1 VHGGTPGI
9 PKTAADIVKK
19 KRSKNA
25 PPRAQRFDIQLRLS
39 YRACGE
45 TAWHRG
51 LIKNISCSG
60 VLFSAEQPLKAKTP
74 VEMIFE
80 MPVEVGGEIGAEVAY
95 RGEIVRSDSA
105 PKDNAGILL
114 AATIAEYNFMRGGM
128 RHLG

>member
-1 VHGGTPGI
+1 MAEPLAFQA
-9 PKTAADIVKK
+9 TADMVKK
-19 KRSKNA
+19 KRSVNA

-51 LIKNISCSG
+51 LIKTISCSG
-60 VLFSAEQPLKAKTP
+60 LLFLAEQPLKAKTR

-80 MPVEVGGEIGAEVAY
+80 MPVEVGGEIGAEVEC
-95 RGEIVRSDSA
+95 RGEIVRSDPA

-114 AATIAEYNFMRGGM
+114 AATIVEYSFMRGGM
-128 RHLG
+128 RHLS